1 MEQKPFF
8 ASSRLLLVL
17 TLLILFGVA
26 LAIRIY
32 DITDLP
38 LDFHPVRQLFSAVKA
53 RGMYY
58 ETLPDIPDWQREFAI
73 QQWKTKVTIEPEIL
87 ERLAALIYRYT
98 GEQLWIP
105 RLISAVFW
113 LIGGIFIYL
122 LARDMLSVDG
132 AVLALA
138 FYLFVPYG
146 IYASRSFQPDPLMVV
161 LIVAFWWLVYRWA
174 NSHLPMGA
182 PFGNDKGS
190 GVRARWK
197 WAILAGLV
205 GGMAIFVKF
214 VAAFFV
220 IGGALGALLGH
231 FKLRE
236 LVRNPQVWTLGVLG
250 VLPGAGWIVYGKFVA
265 GLFSS
270 DMSGRFIPSLLAS
283 PVFYLQWQTKGAAVA
298 SGIGIMLGLLGIFI
312 VRERPVRVFL
322 LGIWGAY
329 LFFGLYFNY
338 HISTHDYYSLPLI
351 AIVAVSLA
359 PLGNWFFARL
369 ADIVSASSP
378 QGERGAGSGWL
389 RGAVLVV
396 LVYGVFSMVWGVRNE
411 MKSVDYRPQEAYWAE
426 IRDALG
432 LQTSFAALTEDYGL
446 RMAYWG
452 WLKAPLWP
460 LAGDLYQ
467 ADVRGN
473 QRDIDKLF
481 AEIATQKSL
490 FLVTDLEDF
499 AKQKDLQAH
508 LANYPLL
515 VQGDGYLVYD
525 LQHPLEMQP

>member
-38 LDFHPVRQLFSAVKA
+38 LDFHPTRQLFSAVKA

-58 ETLPDIPDWQREFAI
+58 ETLPDVPDWQREFAI

-87 ERLAALIYRYT
+87 ERLAAFIYQYT
-98 GEQLWIP
+98 DEQLWIP
-105 RLISAVFW
+105 RLISALFW
-113 LIGGIFIYL
+113 LIGGIFIFL
-122 LARDMLSVDG
+122 LARDMISVDG

-174 NSHLPMGA
+174 DLTPGPSTLAGTRPSRRGE
-182 PFGNDKGS
+182 S
-190 GVRARWK
+190 WK

-205 GGMAIFVKF
+205 GGLAIFVKF

-220 IGGALGALLGH
+220 IGGTMGTLFGR

-236 LVRNPQVWTLGVLG
+236 LIRNPQVWAMGVLG
-250 VLPGAGWIVYGKFVA
+250 VLPGAGWIVYGKLVL
-265 GLFSS
+265 GLFGG
-270 DMSGRFIPSLLAS
+270 DLSGRFIPALLGNL
-283 PVFYLQWQTKGAAVA
+283 VFYLQWQAKGTAVA
-298 SGIGIMLGLLGIFI
+298 GGIGIMLGLLGLFI
-312 VRERPVRVFL
+312 VRERVVRAFL
-322 LGIWGAY
+322 FGIWGAY
-329 LFFGLYFNY
+329 LVFGLYFNY

-359 PLGNWFFARL
+359 PLGDWGFARL
-369 ADIVSASSP
+369 
-378 QGERGAGSGWL
+378 GEAGSGWV
-389 RGAVLVV
+389 RSAVFVIL
-396 LVYGVFSMVWGVRNE
+396 LYGVFSTVWNVRNE

-432 LQTSFAALTEDYGL
+432 LNASVVALTEDYGNRL
-446 RMAYWG
+446 VYWG
-452 WLKAPLWP
+452 WQKAALWP
-460 LAGDLYQ
+460 SSGDLYQ

-473 QRDIDKLF
+473 QRDIEKLF
-481 AEIATQKSL
+481 AEMATQKSL
-490 FLVTDLEDF
+490 FLVTDLDDF
-499 AKQKDLQAH
+499 AKQTELQAQ
-508 LANYPLL
+508 LAGYPVI
-515 VQGDGYLVYD
+515 VQGDGYLIYD
-525 LQHPLEMQP
+525 LQGTLESQP